1 MPSPEQTE
9 KARMAAEMSLVPTKF
24 QALKARGWWQ
34 PLDWIMLG
42 IFGGSL
48 VTLFFWWVFGTP
60 TVLSLIAVL
69 LVDILIALAWL
80 IILSFRCACFVLETQ
95 ADINLMPESAAR
107 IAAAFIT
114 GNGST
119 QKR

>member
-1 MPSPEQTE
+1 MQSPEQAA
-9 KARMAAEMSLVPTKF
+9 KAKIAAQLSLIPTKF
-24 QALKARGWWQ
+24 QALKERGWWQ

-42 IFGGSL
+42 LFGSSL
-48 VTLFFWWVFGTP
+48 ITLFFWRVFGAP
-60 TVLSLIAVL
+60 TTLNVIAVL
-69 LVDILIALAWL
+69 LVDILVALAWL

-114 GNGST
+114 GTGTT